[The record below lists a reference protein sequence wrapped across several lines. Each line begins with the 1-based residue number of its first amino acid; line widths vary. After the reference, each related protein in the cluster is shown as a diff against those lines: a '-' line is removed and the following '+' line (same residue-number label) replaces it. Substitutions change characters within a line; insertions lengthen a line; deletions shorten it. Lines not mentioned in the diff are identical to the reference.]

1 LELRQ
6 LRYFVTVAR
15 ELHFTRAAER
25 LGIAQPPLSVQIR
38 ALEAEL
44 GVQLFERSNR
54 RVALTAAGAALLTR
68 AEPILAMADET
79 RRAVRHIGDEE
90 RGQLTV
96 AALPT
101 AAGLLL
107 PPAIT
112 RFQVHYP
119 HVELRVIEGGS
130 TTIVRRMRAGEA
142 DIGIIR
148 LPVAVPTLVVEPL
161 LAADEERVL
170 VVAPRHRLARRT
182 TVAIRELTDEPFL
195 VGDRAQGP
203 ALYDA
208 VIEACRAAGFA
219 PRVVCDGARYETIL
233 RLVAAGLGIALMPRL
248 AVALTQHPVVAV
260 ALDPPVPAGALAI
273 ATPRGMP
280 RSAPCTLLIESLRDA
295 ARDAWLRLGGS
306 ALPSRAETGDRNAE

>member
-1 LELRQ
+1 MELRQ
-6 LRYFVTVAR
+6 LRSFVAVAR

-44 GVQLFERSNR
+44 GVQLFDRSNR
-54 RVALTAAGAALLTR
+54 RVTLTAAGAALLAR

-79 RRAVRHIGDEE
+79 RRAVQQIGDEE

-112 RFQVHYP
+112 RFQVRYP
-119 HVELRVIEGGS
+119 RVELRVIEGGS
-130 TTIVRRMRAGEA
+130 TTIVRRMRGGEA

-148 LPVAVPTLVVEPL
+148 LPVAVPTLSIEPL
-161 LAADEERVL
+161 LAAEEERVL
-170 VVAPRHRLARRT
+170 VVPMGHRLARRAS
-182 TVAIRELTDEPFL
+182 VPLAELADEPFL
-195 VGDRAQGP
+195 IGDRAQGP

-208 VIEACRAAGFA
+208 VIEACRAAGFT
-219 PRVVCDGARYETIL
+219 PHVVCDGARYETLL

-248 AVALTQHPVVAV
+248 AVGLAQRPVATV
-260 ALDPPVPAGALAI
+260 ALDPPLPAGALAI
-273 ATPRGMP
+273 ATPRGTP
-280 RSAPCTLLIESLRDA
+280 RSAPCQALIEALRDA
-295 ARDAWLRLGGS
+295 ARDAWQRLG
-306 ALPSRAETGDRNAE
+306 